1 MTSFRGRVGPFKGIG
16 GPNDDASDNLLVMA
30 ESVYDHKNPFLLLA
44 WELCA
49 HNSSRFS
56 PNGATTSWVH
66 VLCCNLLGFSTS
78 TLDAFLAFEVH
89 VDVVT
94 VGILCARLSSSLVP
108 IDQGLQPMREE
119 EIDVDVVSFYE
130 LEVIENYES
139 CWNGNVVIDLDFGGA
154 AWNHVCSHAVFDA
167 SLSIQPCSVRL
178 SMVVEIDLYVS
189 LASLDCLCSHCGF
202 YFCGTIA
209 FAGMSVI
216 DWVKVEFADMTLMSY
231 ALARQHEPA
240 GVSLMLFV
248 CTIGDASAGLIDVSY
263 LFDMEAFFRALVL
276 KTYLPVSASWY
287 AMLGGGIHDRFV
299 LAAMAGWLAFLSCYI
314 LANLS
319 QPFSRCDEGGDP
331 RKKVG
336 VSSGMCD
343 MYM

>member
-1 MTSFRGRVGPFKGIG
+1 MMFAVR
-16 GPNDDASDNLLVMA
+16 
-30 ESVYDHKNPFLLLA
+30 
-44 WELCA
+44 
-49 HNSSRFS
+49 
-56 PNGATTSWVH
+56 
-66 VLCCNLLGFSTS
+66 
-78 TLDAFLAFEVH
+78 
-89 VDVVT
+89 
-94 VGILCARLSSSLVP
+94 
-108 IDQGLQPMREE
+108 REE

-139 CWNGNVVIDLDFGGA
+139 CWNGNVVVDSDIGGA
-154 AWNHVCSHAVFDA
+154 AWNHVCSHAMFHA
-167 SLSIQPCSVRL
+167 L
-178 SMVVEIDLYVS
+178 
-189 LASLDCLCSHCGF
+189 G
-202 YFCGTIA
+202 YFVGDD
-209 FAGMSVI
+209 GMSVI

-276 KTYLPVSASWY
+276 KTYLPVSASC
-287 AMLGGGIHDRFV
+287 
-299 LAAMAGWLAFLSCYI
+299 LAGAFTIDSCLQPWRWSWLALLSCYI
-314 LANLS
+314 LANLN